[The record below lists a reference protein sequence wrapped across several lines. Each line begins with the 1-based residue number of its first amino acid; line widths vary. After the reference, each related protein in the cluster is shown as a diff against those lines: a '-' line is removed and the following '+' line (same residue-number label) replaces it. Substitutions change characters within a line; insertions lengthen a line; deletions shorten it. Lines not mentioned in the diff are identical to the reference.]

1 MKRFKHSGT
10 HGDIIYSLA
19 VVKHLGGG
27 EFYLHLNQIDWIVQH
42 YYGGQPLPFH
52 RGRMTEEDYLQ
63 LREFMLAQPYITCF
77 EPFTAD
83 KEITHNLDRFRPL
96 FVNHPG
102 NYVDMFSGLF
112 NIEPKTQ
119 KILRDTPWLTV
130 KRARRIENRSVIIN
144 RTPRWQSPGARASW
158 DQIKQQG
165 AEDHSVFIGLEEEY
179 HSFCS
184 EMAWRIPYEHTENI
198 NHMAEIIAGADQFI
212 GNQSLALSLAIGL
225 GIEYACEARADL
237 PLVRNECY
245 FPDHPR
251 GDYFQ

>member
-42 YYGGQPLPFH
+42 YYGGQPDPFH
-52 RGRMTEEDYLQ
+52 KGRMTEQDFQQ
-63 LREFMLAQPYITCF
+63 LSEFMRAQSYITKF
-77 EPFTAD
+77 EPMTAD
-83 KEITHNLDRFRPL
+83 QEITHNLDRFRPV

-102 NYVDMFSGLF
+102 NYVDIFSQLF
-112 NIEPKTQ
+112 MINEQTQ
-119 KILRDTPWLTV
+119 RELRDTPWLSVRRVRRLTNKTV
-130 KRARRIENRSVIIN
+130 VIN
-144 RTPRWQSPGARASW
+144 RTARWQSQSARQSW
-158 DQIKQQG
+158 DLIRSQG
-165 AEDHSVFIGLEEEY
+165 AEENSVFIGHEVEY
-179 HSFCS
+179 HRFC
-184 EMAWRIPYEHTENI
+184 EELKWNIPYEPTEDV

-225 GIEYACEARADL
+225 GVEYACEARSDL
-237 PLVRNECY
+237 PLSRNECY
-245 FPDHPR
+245 FPNHPR